1 MQAGDIPQQLLGL
14 RQREATQ
21 QHGLGRKRNA
31 LGSVGGLE
39 KVGSEGHGRR
49 DVTGL
54 KHGVVTVC
62 NHSRTSSSKEV
73 ISMQVRSIV
82 QAFSISVLSAAA
94 LVACGGGGGVGPVK
108 PAEEATPVSF
118 TLEKIGGFETGV
130 FGKSA
135 AEIPAYDAAS
145 RRAFVVNAQSGKVD
159 VLDLSDPAKPKK
171 VGELAS
177 AAVLADSEIN
187 SVAVHGGIVAVAIQA
202 QPKTEGGRVAF
213 FRASDLTLLS
223 HVAVGAQPDMITFT
237 PDGRRVLTA
246 NEAEPSNDYQTDPE
260 GSVSIIHIDNVRN
273 PVVRTADF
281 TAYNGREDE
290 LRAKGIRIFG
300 PGANAASDFEPEYIA
315 VSADGKTAW
324 ATLQENNALA
334 IIDIDAAKVRDV
346 VPFGYKDHGA
356 EGKGLDAS
364 DADLKADIRTWP
376 GVLGMYLPD
385 AIASYSAGGKTYLVT
400 ANEGD
405 ARAWGEDDDAYWTG
419 DAGKGFVEEFRVKH
433 LINAKGWSGRAG
445 DDLPP
450 QLNALAKGGLLNPAV
465 FGYCGAIAGNPGACR
480 DDGNLGRLTVTW
492 IQGYQRGADGKPVY
506 YNAKGVQDPAGDR
519 LMYDKLYAYGA
530 RSFSIWNDK
539 GELVWDSGDAI
550 EKFFA
555 SDACKLGAGRTVA
568 CKDFF
573 NSNHEA
579 GSSMDNRSDNKGPE
593 PEGVVVGK
601 IGTKTF
607 AFVGLERM
615 GGVLA
620 YDITNPSAPT
630 FVDYLNTREDW
641 TTKDPSTVAAGDLG
655 PEGLAFIPAK
665 QSPNGKPLLLVGNEV
680 SGSTTVMQL
689 NLKY

>member
-1 MQAGDIPQQLLGL
+1 MQL
-14 RQREATQ
+14 
-21 QHGLGRKRNA
+21 
-31 LGSVGGLE
+31 
-39 KVGSEGHGRR
+39 
-49 DVTGL
+49 
-54 KHGVVTVC
+54 
-62 NHSRTSSSKEV
+62 
-73 ISMQVRSIV
+73 RSIV
-82 QAFSISVLSAAA
+82 QVFSISVLSAAV
-94 LVACGGGGGVGPVK
+94 LVACGGDSGPGQPSVK
-108 PAEEATPVSF
+108 PVEEATPVSF

-135 AEIPAYDAAS
+135 AEIPAFDAAS

-159 VLDLSDPAKPKK
+159 VLDLADPAGPKRI
-171 VGELAS
+171 GELAS
-177 AAVLADSEIN
+177 ESLLPGSEIN
-187 SVAVHGGIVAVAIQA
+187 SVAVHEGIVAVAIQA
-202 QPKTEGGRVAF
+202 QPKTASGRVAF
-213 FRASDLTLLS
+213 YRASDLSLLS
-223 HVAVGAQPDMITFT
+223 HVAVGAQPDMLTFT

-246 NEAEPSNDYQTDPE
+246 NEGEPSDDYQTDPE
-260 GSVSIIHIDNVRN
+260 GSISVIHIDNIRN
-273 PVVRTADF
+273 PIVRTADF
-281 TAYNGREDE
+281 SAFNGREHE
-290 LRAKGIRIFG
+290 LRARGARIFG
-300 PGANAASDFEPEYIA
+300 TGANAARDFEPEYIA

-334 IIDIDAAKVRDV
+334 IIDVDAAQVREV
-346 VPFGYKDHGA
+346 VPFGYKDHGVQ
-356 EGKGLDAS
+356 GQGIDAS
-364 DADLKADIRTWP
+364 DTDLKADIRTWP

-385 AIASYSAGGKTYLVT
+385 AIAAYQAAGKTYLVT

-405 ARAWGEDDDAYWTG
+405 ARAWGETNTAYWGNTSTPG
-419 DAGKGFVEEFRVKH
+419 DASKGFVEEFRVKH
-433 LINAKGWSGRAG
+433 LINSNGWSSRAG

-465 FGYCGAIAGNPGACR
+465 FAYCGAVAGNPGACR

-492 IQGYQRGADGKPVY
+492 TQGYQTGADGSPIL

-530 RSFSIWNDK
+530 RSFAIWSDK
-539 GELVWDSGDAI
+539 GELVWDSGDAL
-550 EKFFA
+550 EQFFA
-555 SDACKLGAGRTVA
+555 GDACKLGAGRNIP

-579 GSSMDNRSDNKGPE
+579 GSSMENRSDNKGPE

-601 IGTKTF
+601 IGSKTF

-620 YDITNPSAPT
+620 YDITVPSAPK

-641 TTKDPSTVAAGDLG
+641 VSKDPSTVQAGDLG
-655 PEGLAFIPAK
+655 PEGLAFIPASR
-665 QSPNGKPLLLVGNEV
+665 SPNGKPLLLVGNEV